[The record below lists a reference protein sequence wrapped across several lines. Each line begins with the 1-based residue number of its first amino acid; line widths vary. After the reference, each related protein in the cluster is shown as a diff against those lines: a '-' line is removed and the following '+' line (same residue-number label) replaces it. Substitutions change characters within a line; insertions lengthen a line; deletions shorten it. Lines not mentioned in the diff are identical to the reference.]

1 MLQLIISIL
10 FIVYGLFT
18 IYLRIFKT
26 NKWLGKIDR
35 MKEAYGDK
43 FGTFLHVISY
53 TVLPIVLG
61 VVGIVCHFLGIKFF

>member
-18 IYLRIFKT
+18 IYLRIFKN

-35 MKEAYGDK
+35 MKETYGDK

-61 VVGIVCHFLGIKFF
+61 VVGIVCHFLGIEIF

>member
-18 IYLRIFKT
+18 IYLRIFKN

-43 FGTFLHVISY
+43 FGTFLHIISY

-61 VVGIVCHFLGIKFF
+61 VVGIVCHFLGIEIF

>member
-1 MLQLIISIL
+1 
-10 FIVYGLFT
+10 
-18 IYLRIFKT
+18 LRIFKN

-61 VVGIVCHFLGIKFF
+61 VVGIVCHFLGIVIF